1 VLAPNP
7 LDEAHPD
14 EAQGKGMALV
24 LIALV
29 VLLYVIIRG
38 QGRPVL
44 TKGHW
49 RTGAGLLAIGSF
61 AAAAFLAVRTDWP
74 EAAAMLTIACAL
86 LLGARSRGIEP
97 PKLSPR
103 PKAPR
108 KSEPLTTAEARKI
121 LGVTEGA
128 TARQIR
134 EAYTRLMRT
143 AHPDHGGSHGLAAQL
158 NAARDRLL
166 GKRAGV

>member
-1 VLAPNP
+1 
-7 LDEAHPD
+7 
-14 EAQGKGMALV
+14 MALV
-24 LIALV
+24 LIAFL

-61 AAAAFLAVRTDWP
+61 AAAALLAVRTDWP

-97 PKLSPR
+97 PKLSPGPGKQKR
-103 PKAPR
+103 P
-108 KSEPLTTAEARKI
+108 EPLSTVEAREI
-121 LGVTEGA
+121 LGVREGA
-128 TARQIR
+128 TVAEIR
-134 EAYTRLMRT
+134 EAYARLIRR

-158 NAARDRLL
+158 NAARDQLL
-166 GKRAGV
+166 GKRADA